1 MSDKSVIE
9 KITHPHAWNVLQAR
23 IDESIVTGQPMI
35 ERPFWLKNTITGQLY
50 YDIMGCVGWP
60 TEVSDRDEGMP
71 GYVGIIGVVK
81 SKAEGKPVQDAAFQL
96 LAEEESRDV
105 PSLLGMIIE
114 MREEYGFGLHPDLL
128 QAWFGDYE
136 RFTTVLAL
144 KNERLTAGGKKR
156 NAILIRPPIDFG
168 SPKTFDNYV
177 RSLQSVIVPGKVRF
191 YFGGCD
197 ILRNKLR
204 EFKRDCPAV
213 MAVGGLIHSLLFE
226 TLWMDSTQSNVFT
239 VEEGY
244 VT

>member
-105 PSLLGMIIE
+105 PSLLDMIIE
-114 MREEYGFGLHPDLL
+114 IREEYGFGLHPDLL
-128 QAWFGDYE
+128 QAWFGDPE
-136 RFTTVLAL
+136 RFITTLAL
-144 KNERLTAGGKKR
+144 KNERLTTGGKER
-156 NAILIRPPIDFG
+156 DAIMIKPPIDFG
-168 SPKTFDNYV
+168 NPMTFDNYV
-177 RSLQSVIVPGKVRF
+177 RSLQSVIIPGKVRF
-191 YFGGCD
+191 YFGGCE

-239 VEEGY
+239 VEEKY

>member
-1 MSDKSVIE
+1 MGRIALV
-9 KITHPHAWNVLQAR
+9 THPHPWEVLQAR
-23 IDESIVTGQPMI
+23 TDESIVTGQSLI
-35 ERPFWLKNTITGQLY
+35 ERPFYFKNTVTGQLY

-71 GYVGIIGVVK
+71 GYVGIIGVIK
-81 SKAEGKPVQDAAFQL
+81 PKTEGKPIQDAAFQL
-96 LAEEESRDV
+96 LTERENKDV
-105 PSLLGMIIE
+105 PSLLDMIIE
-114 MREEYGFGLHPDLL
+114 IREEYGFGLHPDLL

-144 KNERLTAGGKKR
+144 KNERLTAGGKER
-156 NAILIRPPIDFG
+156 NAILIRPPIDFYE
-168 SPKTFDNYV
+168 PKAFDNYV

-213 MAVGGLIHSLLFE
+213 VAVGGLVHSLLSQCE
-226 TLWMDSTQSNVFT
+226 WMDSTQSNVFT
-239 VEEGY
+239 VEEKY
-244 VT
+244 DT